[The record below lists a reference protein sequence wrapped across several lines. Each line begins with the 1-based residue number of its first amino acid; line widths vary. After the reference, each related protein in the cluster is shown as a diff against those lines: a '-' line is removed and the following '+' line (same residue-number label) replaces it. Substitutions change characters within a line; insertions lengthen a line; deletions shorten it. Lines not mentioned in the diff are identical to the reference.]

1 MQKNG
6 ANGFIFALLLFVV
19 ALWGLNIVMVK
30 YLTTFYPPLALA
42 PLRLSLATGLLLP
55 TVLWK
60 YGWHMPPR
68 AAWLP
73 IAGVATCSIF
83 LHQLT
88 MTWGLTATSATHAA
102 LILGLNPLLTTLL
115 AIYLVDE
122 PLTVPKALGIILGF
136 GGVLLVVYDK
146 AAGTVT
152 LLGDA
157 VMFLSMTMFVI
168 GSLFVKKGTA
178 LVSPLVITAY
188 SHVLGSVGLL
198 ILGFFMNPVWSYAG
212 AGDPLPVAVLL
223 FSSLVNTALG
233 AVWWNTGI
241 QRVGASMTSL
251 FQNGIP
257 VFGVFF
263 SALFLGE
270 SLGWAHL
277 AALALVF
284 LGVSLG
290 SGVINIRQKDREG
303 A

>member
-1 MQKNG
+1 
-6 ANGFIFALLLFVV
+6 LLLFVV
-19 ALWGLNIVMVK
+19 ALWGINVVMIK
-30 YLTTFYPPLALA
+30 YLINFYPPLALA
-42 PLRLSLATGLLLP
+42 PIRLSLATGLLLP
-55 TVLWK
+55 TVLGK
-60 YGWHMPPR
+60 YGWHLPPR

-88 MTWGLTATSATHAA
+88 LTWGLTATSATHAA

-122 PLTVPKALGIILGF
+122 PLTGPKALGIILGF
-136 GGVLLVVYDK
+136 GAVILVVYDK
-146 AAGTVT
+146 AAGTVS
-152 LLGDA
+152 LVGDA
-157 VMFLSMTMFVI
+157 VMLFSMLMFVV
-168 GSLFVKKGTA
+168 GSLFVKKSTA
-178 LVSPLVITAY
+178 LVSPLVVTAY
-188 SHVLGSVGLL
+188 SHVLGSAGLV
-198 ILGFFMNPVWSYAG
+198 ILGLFMNPVWSYEG
-212 AGDPLPVAVLL
+212 AGGTLPVAVLL

-233 AVWWNTGI
+233 GVWWNTGI

-257 VFGVFF
+257 VFGVFA
-263 SALFLGE
+263 SALFLDE
-270 SLGWAHL
+270 PLGWTHL

-290 SGVINIRQKDREG
+290 SGVITVGGQKVKAVEK

>member
-19 ALWGLNIVMVK
+19 MLWGINVAMVK
-30 YLTTFYPPLALA
+30 YLIGFYPALALA
-42 PLRLSLATGLLLP
+42 PIRLSMATGLLLP
-55 TVLWK
+55 MVLWK
-60 YGWHMPPR
+60 SGRRLPPR

-73 IAGVATCSIF
+73 IAGVAACTIF

-115 AIYLVDE
+115 ASYLVNE
-122 PLTVPKALGIILGF
+122 PLTGPKLMGIVLGF
-136 GGVLLVVYDK
+136 GGVILVVHEK
-146 AAGTVT
+146 AAGAVT
-152 LLGDA
+152 LTGDA
-157 VMFLSMTMFVI
+157 VMFVSMLMFVI
-168 GSLFVKKGTA
+168 GSLFVKKGTELA
-178 LVSPLVITAY
+178 SPLVVTAY
-188 SHVLGSVGLL
+188 SHVLGATGLL
-198 ILGFFMNPVWSYAG
+198 ILGFFVNPVWSYEG

-241 QRVGASMTSL
+241 QRVGASMSSL

-257 VFGVFF
+257 VFGVFA

-270 SLGWAHL
+270 PLGWAHV

-290 SGVINIRQKDREG
+290 TGVISMKAKVSEG
-303 A
+303 G